1 MPPMSSAA
9 RTATPPPATEERER
23 VLRILRAHEAEL
35 RALGVAHLSLFG
47 SLARGEA
54 GPDSDADV
62 LLDVPPGRKF
72 SLFDLGEVR
81 VALCELLGRDVD
93 AVVRADLR
101 PEFRRRIAQDVVLVF

>member
-23 VLRILRAHEAEL
+23 TLRILRAHEAEL

-54 GPDSDADV
+54 GPDSDVD
-62 LLDVPPGRKF
+62 LLVEFNRPAGLLTFVGLQHYLEK
-72 SLFDLGEVR
+72 
-81 VALCELLGRDVD
+81 LLGRKVD
-93 AVVRADLR
+93 PGVADSLREKLRENVRRD
-101 PEFRRRIAQDVVLVF
+101 IVHVQ